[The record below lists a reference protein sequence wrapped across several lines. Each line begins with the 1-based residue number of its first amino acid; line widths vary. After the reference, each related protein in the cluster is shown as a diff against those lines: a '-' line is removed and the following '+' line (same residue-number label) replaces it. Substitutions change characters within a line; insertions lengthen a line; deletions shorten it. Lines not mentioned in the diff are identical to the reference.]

1 MKRIAI
7 LPERVCCGRILVDCA
22 DGKLLSVAFEGGC
35 DGNGKAL
42 GRLLAGMPVDRAVE
56 LLSGVDC
63 EGKGTSCAD
72 QLARGLAREFPG
84 TGKKAVIHEP

>member
-1 MKRIAI
+1 MSGKTIIA
-7 LPERVCCGRILVDCA
+7 PENVCA
-22 DGKLLSVAFEGGC
+22 DRIWVETENGVIVSVEFEGGC

-42 GRLLAGMPVDRAVE
+42 GRLLAGMPVTRAVK

-72 QLARGLAREFPG
+72 QLARGLSAQAPG
-84 TGKKAVIHEP
+84 SAET